1 MKSLIIATRIRNFC
15 KHDRSRKK
23 RNSLSVKNYIT
34 SAALLTLL
42 LLIAS
47 SCSVVRQGEVGV
59 KRRIGKLQD
68 KHIEP
73 GPVAFNPFITR
84 IIKVPIRTMN
94 IEINS
99 NLPSKEGLNV
109 GSVISIL
116 YRIEASQAP
125 AIIEKI
131 GMNYEEVLIT
141 SVFRSAAADVC
152 SRFFAKDMHTAQR
165 AIIEQEIATQMRGIL
180 KPRGFEIEAV
190 LLKTIQL
197 PGGLARAVEE
207 KLEAEQ
213 DAQRMEFLL
222 QREKLEAQR
231 KLVEAQGIRDAQ
243 KVISE
248 GLNDQILKWQS
259 IEAFKELSKSAN
271 SKIIMTDGA
280 APFLIEPK

>member
-1 MKSLIIATRIRNFC
+1 MKISIIIALVTAF
-15 KHDRSRKK
+15 
-23 RNSLSVKNYIT
+23 
-34 SAALLTLL
+34 AL
-42 LLIAS
+42 S
-47 SCSVVRQGEVGV
+47 SCTVIRQGEVGV
-59 KRRIGKLQD
+59 KRRVGKLNPTSLG
-68 KHIEP
+68 P
-73 GPVAFNPFITR
+73 GAVAYNPFFTR
-84 IIKVPIRTMN
+84 IIKVPTRTVN
-94 IEINS
+94 VEISS

-116 YRIEASQAP
+116 YNIEAQKAP
-125 AIIEKI
+125 FIIENV
-131 GMNYEEVLIT
+131 GMNFEQVLIT

-165 AIIEQEIATQMRGIL
+165 GEIEKEIAKQMNTL
-180 KPRGFEIEAV
+180 LSPKGFNIEAV

-243 KVISE
+243 KVITE

-259 IEAFKELSKSAN
+259 IEAFKELSKSPN
-271 SKIIMTDGA
+271 SKIIITNGKT
-280 APFLIEPK
+280 PFLIEPNN